1 MTQHA
6 LKTLR
11 FVRLALMAGVGFP
24 LILASNAFAQLPVPA
39 VPAEPGAPPPST
51 AEVERVVVT
60 GSNIP
65 TAEETGPNPVD
76 TYRPQDIE
84 KLGIRSATDLQEFIP
99 QAAGGSVNLNIGNGG
114 DGTIQFNL
122 RGILPKETLVLIDG
136 KRVAYGSLGAA
147 AGSGG
152 PDINL
157 IPFSMVDHIDILKD
171 GASAVYG
178 SDAISGVVNFFLIH
192 KFRGLEIGATYGNTN
207 LGASNE
213 MGEWEAWIKAGTG
226 DDKTDI
232 VVIAD
237 FWERLGGVFS
247 RDRDI
252 SSNGFQIPFGG
263 FDNRSGNFP
272 GRVQSARLLPSLFFG
287 PGGNPIPGV
296 NTPLPHSAPNRKT
309 SPFYKNPYAI
319 NPNAY
324 PGAPGI
330 IGPNSFAGVNG
341 APQFGTDYK
350 GGGDYFFFNFAAFT
364 PALPPG
370 DRQVYYG
377 SFTRD
382 ICDKYLT
389 VFGDFKY
396 ARSYFDASLA
406 AVPFTPDPFHNGTTG
421 TFFSPQGI
429 SVPITNPFNPFTV
442 ADAVIPNFF
451 PDGSGLPVT
460 TGVRYRGISD
470 TGPRH
475 EKFTYWDQLFDVG
488 LRGELGLIGD
498 YFKTWNWEA
507 GFRYSRNEGQDLSVG
522 EVSQPGLRAALL
534 DTNPATA
541 FDPFLNIRGQ
551 NTPAA
556 RSAVYVTLHNS
567 GEYELP
573 IYYATFNGDLF
584 NLPAGPVSFAIGG
597 EYDAPRFSRDR
608 DALNTTFNTIGSTDG
623 QSFRVN
629 RDIWGVYEEVRV
641 PFTSPTWNFP
651 GFYSFEVDFAE
662 REEWYSNNTS
672 AVLPSGLF
680 AATPAEHTRYNAQK
694 PKVSVRW
701 QPIDPKYIGALT
713 LRGSYTEAFH
723 APTLS
728 ELTPASSQNFP
739 VVADPF
745 SSQTEPQV
753 EERILGNP
761 TLHPEVAYEWTYG
774 AVYSPKWIKG
784 LTLSA
789 DWWHIDMRDIVAT
802 LGASTIIN
810 LLHPPTN
817 GASTVI
823 TPFGSVFRSAGSNPD
838 TEPGP
843 VDLVID
849 PNQNLSGVVFEGLDY
864 EAIYILDSSIFG
876 HGDFG
881 RLTTTV
887 NGTWL
892 SRARLQVAAGT
903 KPFGIAGQFVS
914 TSFPLT
920 SSLPW
925 NRANFSMFYDGPAD
939 TWMQGLDVGAVVHW
953 TGQYEDDNQALTGS
967 PKPNMP
973 RTGGPGQSGGFFGP
987 TTGTAAQF
995 PWRARKVD
1003 AWTTLDL
1010 ILNYTFNLPPPAP
1023 AEVPGFAKD
1032 GGKNVVSK
1040 DGKEKNVVPVSTAE
1054 YGCSNWKWWL
1064 NNTTVTLGMQNV
1076 FDQDP
1081 PFVAGSFENGYDES
1095 LATIKGRFWY
1105 VGLKKRF

>member
-1 MTQHA
+1 MTQNA
-6 LKTLR
+6 LKTFR
-11 FVRLALMAGVGFP
+11 FVRLALIAGVGFP
-24 LILASNAFAQLPVPA
+24 LILASNAFAQLPAPA
-39 VPAEPGAPPPST
+39 VPAEPAAPPPST

-99 QAAGGSVNLNIGNGG
+99 QQAGGTVNLNIGNAG
-114 DGTIQFNL
+114 DGTVQFNL

-136 KRVAYGSLGAA
+136 KRVALGSLAVA

-152 PDINL
+152 ADINL
-157 IPFSMVDHIDILKD
+157 IPFSMIDHVDILKD

-178 SDAISGVVNFFLIH
+178 SDAIAGVVNFFLIH
-192 KFRGLEIGATYGNTN
+192 KFRGLEIGGNYGNTD
-207 LGASNE
+207 LGASND
-213 MGEWEAWIKAGTG
+213 MGEWETWIKAGTG

-237 FWERLGGVFS
+237 FWERTGGLFS

-252 SSNGFQIPFGG
+252 SSNGDFNSFGG
-263 FDNRSGNFP
+263 FDARSGNFP
-272 GRVQSARLLPSLFFG
+272 GHYGGAGGRRLVPTLFFSTG
-287 PGGNPIPGV
+287 
-296 NTPLPHSAPNRKT
+296 TPPAHSAPNAFT
-309 SPFYKNPYAI
+309 SPFYVA
-319 NPNAY
+319 
-324 PGAPGI
+324 PGALGLYDHFNNL
-330 IGPNSFAGVNG
+330 GNRVFGDGDFA
-341 APQFGTDYK
+341 A
-350 GGGDYFFFNFAAFT
+350 FNFAAFT
-364 PALPPG
+364 PALPTG

-382 ICDKYLT
+382 LCDKYLT

-396 ARSYFDASLA
+396 ARSYFNSSLA
-406 AVPFTPDPFHNGTTG
+406 AVPFTPDPFHGVTGVDGTPFPTVG
-421 TFFSPQGI
+421 PSGPFGI
-429 SVPITNPFNPFTV
+429 SVPIQNAFNPFTV
-442 ADAVIPNFF
+442 GDTTIVINGALVPI
-451 PDGSGLPVT
+451 T
-460 TGVRYRGISD
+460 TGVRFRGTND
-470 TGPRH
+470 TGARS

-488 LRGELGLIGD
+488 LRGEMGFIGD
-498 YFKTWNWEA
+498 YFKTWSWEG
-507 GFRYSRNEGQDLSVG
+507 GFRYSRNEGQDISVG
-522 EVSQPGLRAALL
+522 EVSQPGLRDALL
-534 DTNPATA
+534 DTDPATA
-541 FDPFLNIRGQ
+541 FNAFGGFFHP

-556 RSAVYVTLHNS
+556 RAAVYVNLHNS

-573 IYYATFNGDLF
+573 IGYLTFNGDLF

-597 EYDAPRFSRDR
+597 EYDAPRLTRDR
-608 DALNTTFNTIGSTDG
+608 DALNTTFNSIGSTDG
-623 QSFRVN
+623 QSFRAN
-629 RDIWGVYEEVRV
+629 RDIWGIYEEVRV

-651 GFYSFEVDFAE
+651 AFYSLEVDFAE

-672 AVLPSGLF
+672 AVLPVGIQPF
-680 AATPAEHTRYNAQK
+680 VPAAHSTYNAQK

-701 QPIDPKYIGALT
+701 QPLDPKYIGALT

-723 APTLS
+723 APNLS
-728 ELTPASSQNFP
+728 EITPASSQGFP
-739 VVADPF
+739 IVADPF
-745 SSQTEPQV
+745 SLQTEPQI

-761 TLHPEVAYEWTYG
+761 ALHPEVAYEWTYG
-774 AVYSPKWIKG
+774 AVWSPKWIKG

-789 DWWHIDMRDIVAT
+789 DWWHIDMRDIVTT
-802 LGASTIIN
+802 LGAQSIIEGN
-810 LLHPPTN
+810 PPPN
-817 GASTVI
+817 FGASTVI
-823 TPFGSVFRSAGSNPD
+823 GAGGTEVVRGVGTAPD
-838 TEPGP
+838 SEAGP
-843 VDLVID
+843 VLFVLD
-849 PNQNLSGVVFEGLDY
+849 PSQNLSGAIFEGLDY

-881 RLTTTV
+881 RFTTTV

-892 SRARLQVAAGT
+892 SRAEFQSDAFHKRV
-903 KPFGIAGQFVS
+903 GIAGEFLPPG
-914 TSFPLT
+914 FALT

-925 NRANFSMFYDGPAD
+925 NRANFSLFYDGPAD
-939 TWMQGLDVGAVVHW
+939 TWLAGLDVGAIVHW
-953 TGQYEDDNQALTGS
+953 TGQYEDDNASLTAS
-967 PKPNMP
+967 TKLNEP
-973 RTGGPGQSGGFFGP
+973 RSGPGALQNFFPFSPTSGEVV
-987 TTGTAAQF
+987 
-995 PWRARKVD
+995 ARKVS

-1010 ILNYTFNLPPPAP
+1010 VLNYTFNLPPPAP

-1032 GGKNVVSK
+1032 GGKNVKMK

-1054 YGCSNWKWWL
+1054 YGCKDWKWWL

-1076 FDQDP
+1076 FDEDP